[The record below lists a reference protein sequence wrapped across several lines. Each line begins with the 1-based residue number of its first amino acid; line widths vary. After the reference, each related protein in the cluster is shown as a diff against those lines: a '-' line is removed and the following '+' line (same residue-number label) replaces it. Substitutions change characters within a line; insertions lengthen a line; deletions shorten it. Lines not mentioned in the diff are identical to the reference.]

1 MSNQIFN
8 LFMLKVFHNLNPI
21 HAENDDKIFGE
32 LQDVDMVI
40 FVMKGSFGVGYEI
53 NYEENMKIKFS

>member
-1 MSNQIFN
+1 
-8 LFMLKVFHNLNPI
+8 MLKVFHNLNPI
-21 HAENDDKIFGE
+21 QAENDDKIFGE